1 MYNSVTVLHSV
12 HNLVFKFQ
20 LRTAHQTHTFV
31 GVSSGRCSFLALPF
45 AAAQMETSRRE
56 RVRAYTVWASKNT
69 FCCRGHCMLGPS
81 VDCSAYVCAWCSTL
95 VPMALFFLTWGD
107 ALWQFSNAF
116 VGIMLASFAAT
127 ILCFLATTFTD
138 PGVYTSRFSHEPLF
152 PRAAFP
158 TESVSHSAVPTS
170 RTYQPSL
177 PAVPTSRPYQ
187 PSLPAVP
194 PSSSLTTDP
203 YFAFS
208 HAPSTTGILPRGTK
222 PTSAPPLHRERL
234 ENGVSVTDTWCKTCH
249 IYRPPRASHCSDCDN
264 CVLAFDHHCPFTRQ
278 KKKESLSL

>member
-12 HNLVFKFQ
+12 NNLVFKFQ

-116 VGIMLASFAAT
+116 VGIMLTSFAAT

-170 RTYQPSL
+170 R
-177 PAVPTSRPYQ
+177 PYQ
-187 PSLPAVP
+187 PYLPA
-194 PSSSLTTDP
+194 
-203 YFAFS
+203 
-208 HAPSTTGILPRGTK
+208 LP
-222 PTSAPPLHRERL
+222 
-234 ENGVSVTDTWCKTCH
+234 
-249 IYRPPRASHCSDCDN
+249 
-264 CVLAFDHHCPFTRQ
+264 
-278 KKKESLSL
+278 

>member
-1 MYNSVTVLHSV
+1 
-12 HNLVFKFQ
+12 
-20 LRTAHQTHTFV
+20 
-31 GVSSGRCSFLALPF
+31 
-45 AAAQMETSRRE
+45 METSRRE

-81 VDCSAYVCAWCSTL
+81 EDCSAYVCAWCSTL

-138 PGVYTSRFSHEPLF
+138 PGVNTSRLF

-177 PAVPTSRPYQ
+177 PAVPTSRTSQ
-187 PSLPAVP
+187 LFLDHRSLLCVFPRTLYHRHP
-194 PSSSLTTDP
+194 PQRHQAYECAT
-203 YFAFS
+203 
-208 HAPSTTGILPRGTK
+208 APSRALGEW
-222 PTSAPPLHRERL
+222 RERD
-234 ENGVSVTDTWCKTCH
+234 GHVV
-249 IYRPPRASHCSDCDN
+249 
-264 CVLAFDHHCPFTRQ
+264 
-278 KKKESLSL
+278 